1 MNWQDKGFLLSSNKY
16 NENSSIVEF
25 FTKDHGKISGILF
38 GSTSKKI
45 KSYLLI
51 GNKFHLNYSSK
62 NENSTGSFKVEIDKV
77 NTALYLDNKLKLSC
91 IIYSIQIIKILTV
104 ENQSNIKI
112 FELIENLYKIL
123 DDDNW
128 LKRFVIWE
136 LDFFKLIGYEISFL
150 DHVEKVTKNNKTIYV
165 SKNDNSRIIPN
176 FLVKNNDYS
185 VQNKDEI
192 VNALSITGDF
202 LKKSILNDN
211 DYSLPNSRINFEN
224 LIEKL

>member
-77 NTALYLDNKLKLSC
+77 NTALYLDNKLKISC

-150 DHVEKVTKNNKTIYV
+150 DYAEKVTKNNKTFYV
-165 SKNDNSRIIPN
+165 SKNDNSKIIPN
-176 FLVKNNDYS
+176 FLVNNHDS
-185 VQNKDEI
+185 VQNNQEI

>member
-1 MNWQDKGFLLSSNKY
+1 MNWQDKGFLLSNNKY

-176 FLVKNNDYS
+176 FLVNNHDS
-185 VQNKDEI
+185 VQNNQEI

>member
-1 MNWQDKGFLLSSNKY
+1 MKWQDKGFLLSSNKY

-104 ENQSNIKI
+104 ENQSNVKI

-150 DHVEKVTKNNKTIYV
+150 DHVEKVTKNNKTFYV
-165 SKNDNSRIIPN
+165 SKNDNSKIIPN
-176 FLVKNNDYS
+176 FLVNNHDS
-185 VQNKDEI
+185 VQNNQEI

>member
-62 NENSTGSFKVEIDKV
+62 NENSTGNFKVEIDKV

-123 DDDNW
+123 DDHNW
-128 LKRFVIWE
+128 LKKFVIWE

-150 DHVEKVTKNNKTIYV
+150 DYAEKVTKNNKTFYV
-165 SKNDNSRIIPN
+165 SKNDNSKIIPN
-176 FLVKNNDYS
+176 FLVNNNDS
-185 VQNKDEI
+185 VQNNQEI

>member
-150 DHVEKVTKNNKTIYV
+150 DHVEKVTKNNKTFYV
-165 SKNDNSRIIPN
+165 SKNDNSKIIPN
-176 FLVKNNDYS
+176 FLVNNHDS
-185 VQNKDEI
+185 VQNNQEI

-202 LKKSILNDN
+202 LKKSILNYN

>member
-104 ENQSNIKI
+104 ENQSNMKI

-123 DDDNW
+123 DDHNW
-128 LKRFVIWE
+128 LKKFVIWE

-150 DHVEKVTKNNKTIYV
+150 DHVEKVTKNNKTFYV

-176 FLVKNNDYS
+176 FLVNNHDL
-185 VQNKDEI
+185 VQNNQEI

>member
-25 FTKDHGKISGILF
+25 YTKDHGKTSGILF

-51 GNKFHLNYSSK
+51 GNKFHLNYNSK
-62 NENSTGSFKVEIDKV
+62 NENSSGSFKVEIDKV
-77 NTALYLDNKLKLSC
+77 NTAIHLDNKLNLSC

-112 FELIENLYKIL
+112 FELIEDLYKIL

-136 LDFFKLIGYEISFL
+136 LDFFRLIGYEISFL
-150 DHVEKVTKNNKTIYV
+150 DYSEKVTKNNKTFYV
-165 SKNDNSRIIPN
+165 LKNDKSKIIPN
-176 FLVKNNDYS
+176 FLVNNDYS

>member
-123 DDDNW
+123 DDHNW

-176 FLVKNNDYS
+176 FLVNNHDS
-185 VQNKDEI
+185 VQNNQEI

>member
-1 MNWQDKGFLLSSNKY
+1 MNWQDKGFLLSSNKN

-77 NTALYLDNKLKLSC
+77 NTPLHLDNKLKLSC

-104 ENQSNIKI
+104 ENQSNMKI
-112 FELIENLYKIL
+112 YELIENLYKIL
-123 DDDNW
+123 DYDNW

-176 FLVKNNDYS
+176 FLVNNHDS
-185 VQNKDEI
+185 VQNNQEI

-211 DYSLPNSRINFEN
+211 NYSLPNSRINFEN

>member
-77 NTALYLDNKLKLSC
+77 NTALHLENKLKLSC

-104 ENQSNIKI
+104 ENQSNMKI

-150 DHVEKVTKNNKTIYV
+150 DYAEKVTKNNKTFYV
-165 SKNDNSRIIPN
+165 SKNDNSKIIPN
-176 FLVKNNDYS
+176 FLVNSNYS
-185 VQNKDEI
+185 VQNNEEI
-192 VNALSITGDF
+192 LNALSITGDF

-224 LIEKL
+224 LIQKL

>member
-62 NENSTGSFKVEIDKV
+62 NENSTGSFKIEIDKV
-77 NTALYLDNKLKLSC
+77 NTALHLENKLKLSC

-150 DHVEKVTKNNKTIYV
+150 DYAEKVTKNNKTFYV
-165 SKNDNSRIIPN
+165 SKNDNSKIIPN
-176 FLVKNNDYS
+176 FLVNNHDS
-185 VQNKDEI
+185 VQNNQEI

>member
-62 NENSTGSFKVEIDKV
+62 NENSSGSFKAEIDKV
-77 NTALYLDNKLKLSC
+77 NTALYLDDKLKLSC

-104 ENQSNIKI
+104 ENQSNMKI

-123 DDDNW
+123 DDHNW

-150 DHVEKVTKNNKTIYV
+150 DYAEKVTKNNKTFYV
-165 SKNDNSRIIPN
+165 SKNDNSKIIPN
-176 FLVKNNDYS
+176 FLVNSNYS
-185 VQNKDEI
+185 VQNNEEI
-192 VNALSITGDF
+192 LNALSITGDF

-224 LIEKL
+224 LIQKL

>member
-123 DDDNW
+123 DDYNW
-128 LKRFVIWE
+128 LKKFVIWE

-150 DHVEKVTKNNKTIYV
+150 DYAEKVTKNNKIFYV
-165 SKNDNSRIIPN
+165 SKNDNSKIIPN
-176 FLVKNNDYS
+176 FLVNNDDL
-185 VQNKDEI
+185 VQNNQEI
-192 VNALSITGDF
+192 VDALSITGDF

>member
-1 MNWQDKGFLLSSNKY
+1 MNWQDKGFLLSNNKY

-25 FTKDHGKISGILF
+25 LQKIMEKFQVFF

-176 FLVKNNDYS
+176 FLVNNHDS
-185 VQNKDEI
+185 VQNNQEI

>member
-77 NTALYLDNKLKLSC
+77 NTALHLDNKLKLSC

-150 DHVEKVTKNNKTIYV
+150 DYAEKVTKNNKIFYV
-165 SKNDNSRIIPN
+165 SKNDNSKIIPN
-176 FLVKNNDYS
+176 FLVNNDDL
-185 VQNKDEI
+185 VQNNQEI
-192 VNALSITGDF
+192 VDALSITGDF

>member
-176 FLVKNNDYS
+176 FLVNNHDS
-185 VQNKDEI
+185 VQNNQEI

-202 LKKSILNDN
+202 TEQ
-211 DYSLPNSRINFEN
+211 PFINHDDEIVCVYN
-224 LIEKL
+224 N

>member
-104 ENQSNIKI
+104 ENQSNMKI

-123 DDDNW
+123 DDHNW
-128 LKRFVIWE
+128 LKKFVIWE

-150 DHVEKVTKNNKTIYV
+150 DYAEKVTKNNKTFYV
-165 SKNDNSRIIPN
+165 SKNDNSKIIPN
-176 FLVKNNDYS
+176 FLVNNHDS
-185 VQNKDEI
+185 VQSNQEI